1 MEPCL
6 AANRARL
13 EAVFRTDAYLADL
26 GAELVDWDGGRATFR
41 LVPEARHCNFVGSI
55 LGGALFSLADAALGV
70 ACNSWGRLCVAL
82 TIEASAMTGIPLA
95 GCDFAFLVPR

>member
-13 EAVFRTDAYLADL
+13 EAVFRSDAYLADL

-55 LGGALFSLADAALGV
+55 HGGAARSGV
-70 ACNSWGRLCVAL
+70 GS
-82 TIEASAMTGIPLA
+82 ISSM
-95 GCDFAFLVPR
+95 PRPFQS